1 MQVKTNLILRDLAY
15 LGSNLREVDLD
26 EVIALGHENPISS
39 VIDCAK
45 SSDVKYGLY
54 IEDELVAACGIA
66 SYDGVFGLAWLL
78 CTDDVVKKPIWVFK
92 TVKELLLNHV
102 NDYEC
107 LGNIMPEGSS
117 NRKFV
122 EKLGFNFVPDNMEYN
137 NQTFERFFYDHG

>member
-1 MQVKTNLILRDLAY
+1 MQIKTDLILRDLAH
-15 LGSNLREVDLD
+15 LGSNLREVDLH
-26 EVIALGHENPISS
+26 EVTALGHSNPISS

-54 IEDELVAACGIA
+54 IDDEIVAACGIA

-78 CTDDVVKKPIWVFK
+78 CTQDVAKKPLWVFK
-92 TVKELLLNHV
+92 TVKNLLLNHV
-102 NDYEC
+102 NDYEG

-122 EKLGFNFVPDNMEYN
+122 EKLGFNFIPENMEYN
-137 NQTFERFFYDHG
+137 NHTFERFFYDHG